1 MMCHYIHKTRSH
13 ITLRLHPEDQCC
25 QRNLNVFLSLCL
37 DIMYESIWN
46 GKGKA
51 KREGKGKG
59 KVILGLISF

>member
-1 MMCHYIHKTRSH
+1 
-13 ITLRLHPEDQCC
+13 
-25 QRNLNVFLSLCL
+25 
-37 DIMYESIWN
+37 MYESIWN